1 MNGILAVASTLAESK
16 DSKSSIL
23 RSLFNFLEHVTTLV
37 YWIEIAKA
45 SPAFE
50 PSNPDLPMN
59 MKVRELKKNGF
70 LSSKAAKFINETS
83 AARNQFAHTILPL
96 SNIYLADVSLEEW
109 AREDLQRLE
118 TQFGEELTELWDIFE
133 KGQEAQLNFSTLE
146 ILEPTLF
153 EH

>member
-1 MNGILAVASTLAESK
+1 MNGILAVSCSLAESNS
-16 DSKSSIL
+16 SKSSRL

-37 YWIEIAKA
+37 YWVEIARA

-50 PSNPDLPMN
+50 PSNPDVPMS
-59 MKVRELKKNGF
+59 MKVRELKNNGF
-70 LSSKAAKFINETS
+70 LSSKAAKFINETT

-96 SNIYLADVSLEEW
+96 RNIYLADVSLECW
-109 AREDLQRLE
+109 AGGNFRRLE

-133 KGQEAQLNFSTLE
+133 KRQETQLNLSTLE

-153 EH
+153 HH